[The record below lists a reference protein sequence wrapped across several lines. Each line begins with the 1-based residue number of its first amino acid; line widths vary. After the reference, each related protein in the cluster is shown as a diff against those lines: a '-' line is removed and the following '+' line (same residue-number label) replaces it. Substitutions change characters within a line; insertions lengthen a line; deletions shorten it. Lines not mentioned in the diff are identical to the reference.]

1 MERLRQLY
9 FSHDFYARLD
19 SKMLKVRKRHGAEGY
34 GVFWMLLEKIAESGG
49 CLECDYEALS
59 FEFQTSEDI
68 VESIVKDF
76 DLFVFADESK
86 DKIFSKRMTDQL
98 EQVED

>member
-1 MERLRQLY
+1 MEKLRQLY
-9 FSHDFYARLD
+9 FNHDFYARLD
-19 SKMLKVRKRHGAEGY
+19 IKLMKVRKRHGPEGY

-49 CLECDYEALS
+49 YIECDYEALS

-76 DLFVFADESK
+76 DLFEFSYNR
-86 DKIFSKRMTDQL
+86 IFSRMLIDQM
-98 EQVED
+98 EQIKDCE